1 MRLRK
6 PIPARIRTQD
16 GGAKHGALQQ
26 RLLLRSM
33 LRDQMRRP
41 SQIIPDPNHRHQ
53 LLPAKPLR
61 RLVQPSGEALRPR
74 DADVPQIGSVQGRDR
89 PRQLPPDP
97 LREERRREV
106 QNQRKPQFQFGV
118 SVQRRRRR
126 RR

>member
-33 LRDQMRRP
+33 LRDQMR
-41 SQIIPDPNHRHQ
+41 SIPDPNHRHQ

>member
-41 SQIIPDPNHRHQ
+41 SQMEMV
-53 LLPAKPLR
+53 LPLR

>member
-41 SQIIPDPNHRHQ
+41 SQMEMVLQQ